1 MQLVREASRPERHEH
16 ERTAMHI
23 DPLPND
29 RERESSLPMSK
40 GCPNLCVCASNAV
53 RRLQGT
59 AGSAYEVSTNG
70 ATVDAS
76 IDAAAGQS
84 WFAFTAAEGFTYQ
97 IETVLGTL
105 DDTVVD
111 LVDTDQSTVLVEN
124 DDDERS
130 ADSYASYIEWTC
142 PQDGRY
148 FIMVK
153 GYGRATGTFSV
164 MVTEG
169 AGGAGGVGGGDPCNG
184 GVILSAPAAEVSFM
198 PDGNYGDDAECL
210 WMIQCPNGQP
220 ATINFEQMQTEA
232 DYDFVN
238 IHDGMSRCDVSDRG
252 TCSSGEATIASMS
265 GGMADVPSRHITGTS
280 ANTVV
285 QFNSDGS
292 VTDGGFQVSY
302 TCGRAPPPPPAP
314 PASPPAPSPAAARV
328 GHCTPADGRSN
339 SRRSCQAKRPC
350 LVFVQCS

>member
-1 MQLVREASRPERHEH
+1 MLTSTPVHGELSNSSQWTVCPPLLQFSCQFPVGEARGTDRRAVRAETSTNEATASLATMMATRAFALFSVAALAAAVPTPGALSKGTACRPKPWHSKPIRPAMQLVREASRPERHEH

-169 AGGAGGVGGGDPCNG
+169 AGGAGGVGG
-184 GVILSAPAAEVSFM
+184 
-198 PDGNYGDDAECL
+198 
-210 WMIQCPNGQP
+210 
-220 ATINFEQMQTEA
+220 
-232 DYDFVN
+232 
-238 IHDGMSRCDVSDRG
+238 
-252 TCSSGEATIASMS
+252 
-265 GGMADVPSRHITGTS
+265 
-280 ANTVV
+280 
-285 QFNSDGS
+285 S
-292 VTDGGFQVSY
+292 VGLV
-302 TCGRAPPPPPAP
+302 R
-314 PASPPAPSPAAARV
+314 
-328 GHCTPADGRSN
+328 DGRSLPP
-339 SRRSCQAKRPC
+339 SVAGKP
-350 LVFVQCS
+350 V